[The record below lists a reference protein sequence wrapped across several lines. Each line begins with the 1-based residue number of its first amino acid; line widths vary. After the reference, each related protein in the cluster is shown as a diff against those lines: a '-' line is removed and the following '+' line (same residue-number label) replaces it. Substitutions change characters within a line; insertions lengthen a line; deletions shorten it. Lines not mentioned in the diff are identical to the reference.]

1 MIKKFLVLT
10 IVALF
15 AASIT
20 SCREES
26 TGDKVEDVVDD
37 LEDAVD

>member
-1 MIKKFLVLT
+1 VLS
-10 IVALF
+10 IVALI
-15 AASIT
+15 AVSIT

-37 LEDAVD
+37 IEDAVD